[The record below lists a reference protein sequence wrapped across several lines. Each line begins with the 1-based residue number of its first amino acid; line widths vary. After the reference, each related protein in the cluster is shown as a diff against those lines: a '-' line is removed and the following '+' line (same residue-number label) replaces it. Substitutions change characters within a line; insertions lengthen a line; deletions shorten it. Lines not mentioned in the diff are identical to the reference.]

1 MCRLLNVPR
10 SSFYT
15 SRAAADTVTA
25 TVARRRMLA
34 ELTQKVLD
42 DSRGTYGCRRVAE
55 FNRRGHPAS
64 VGLVADLMRELGLIA
79 CQPCSYKDHHHR
91 W

>member
-34 ELTQKVLD
+34 ELTQKVL
-42 DSRGTYGCRRVAE
+42 GRV
-55 FNRRGHPAS
+55 R
-64 VGLVADLMRELGLIA
+64 
-79 CQPCSYKDHHHR
+79 K
-91 W
+91 